1 MTTNINISVQGRDL
15 VERSKQQQ
23 RDARTKRLTT
33 DSLTEEA
40 EKNRSKIL
48 REVPTTDTAAQPR
61 AIDTDTAPYV
71 RSNRPSASRMAD
83 EAFLLVTVLNL
94 DTETTYQQY
103 TVGITGS
110 DDVSYLL
117 NGVPYAEGFLNRDRT
132 FLYLPRNRTVEAFR
146 RSAPYPYI
154 YQTLDTYYSGGPVD
168 PGTNEPVFYGV
179 EFMEPVFRLH
189 PFKPRRTVPY
199 TVTLNETSIVIGG
212 NAQDFLSSG
221 VIIAGYLNSPTY
233 YMDTW
238 FLYNS
243 ITLNDVMWGMT
254 NQNLID
260 FYPSDY
266 PR

>member
-1 MTTNINISVQGRDL
+1 
-15 VERSKQQQ
+15 
-23 RDARTKRLTT
+23 
-33 DSLTEEA
+33 
-40 EKNRSKIL
+40 
-48 REVPTTDTAAQPR
+48 
-61 AIDTDTAPYV
+61 
-71 RSNRPSASRMAD
+71 
-83 EAFLLVTVLNL
+83 
-94 DTETTYQQY
+94 
-103 TVGITGS
+103 
-110 DDVSYLL
+110 
-117 NGVPYAEGFLNRDRT
+117 
-132 FLYLPRNRTVEAFR
+132 
-146 RSAPYPYI
+146 
-154 YQTLDTYYSGGPVD
+154 
-168 PGTNEPVFYGV
+168 
-179 EFMEPVFRLH
+179 MEPVFRLH